1 MIPPFKV
8 LATPCNDVDMKSKH
22 IAFKGGM
29 PLPLSAKY
37 CCYSYQGTLVLT
49 FPYRLT
55 HMAERRLCSFSPGH
69 FVFCGEPHFA
79 FYVVCLSGYYFQH
92 KIMDSRNW
100 YEGLIWCVGCRPVD
114 MYRCSRENCCLDLQG
129 KTMLEYELVDFFKV
143 LAFIPR
149 YTVSYTTS
157 LQFW

>member
-69 FVFCGEPHFA
+69 LVFVVNPVLHF
-79 FYVVCLSGYYFQH
+79 
-92 KIMDSRNW
+92 M
-100 YEGLIWCVGCRPVD
+100 
-114 MYRCSRENCCLDLQG
+114 
-129 KTMLEYELVDFFKV
+129 
-143 LAFIPR
+143 
-149 YTVSYTTS
+149 
-157 LQFW
+157 